1 MNFTNLANTFTSK
14 FAKTELL
21 LKKHSPE
28 ILMTVGIVGVVASG
42 VMACFATTKVST
54 ILEEAHEQIDQIH
67 NYSELCAGTD
77 KYTENDKAKDLTI
90 VYAQTGLKYIKLYA
104 PSVALATLSI
114 TSILASNH
122 ILRNRNVAISAAYAA
137 LMQDYKGYR
146 KRVIDRFG
154 AAIDKELKYGVK
166 TETITETVTD
176 PETGEEKTVE
186 KTVNVVDKAI
196 ESPYARCFDEVNS
209 KFWERNADMNH
220 LFLRSEQN
228 YANERL
234 RLRGFLTLNEVYERL
249 GFPVTKAG
257 ACVGWIYDP
266 KNADHDGDNF
276 VDFGIYDAYS
286 ERKDAFVSGY
296 EPSIWLDFNVDGCIL
311 DKLENIGR

>member
-1 MNFTNLANTFTSK
+1 MNFKNIANTVTSK
-14 FAKTELL
+14 LAKTELVM
-21 LKKHSPE
+21 KKHSPE
-28 ILMTVGIVGVVASG
+28 ILLAIGIVGVVASG
-42 VMACFATTKVST
+42 VMACVATTKAGA
-54 ILEEAHEQIDQIH
+54 ILDETKEKVDQIH
-67 NYSELCAGTD
+67 AYEEKHAGTCE
-77 KYTENDKAKDLTI
+77 YTENDKAKDLAI
-90 VYAQTGLKYIKLYA
+90 VYAQTSLKYIKLYA
-104 PSVALATLSI
+104 PSVALAALSI

-166 TETITETVTD
+166 TETITETVVD
-176 PETGEEKTVE
+176 PETGEEKIVE
-186 KTVNVVDKAI
+186 KTVNVVDKSI
-196 ESPYARCFDEVNS
+196 QSPYARCFDETS
-209 KFWERNADMNH
+209 RCWEKNPDMNQ

-266 KNADHDGDNF
+266 KNPNHNGDNF

-286 ERKDAFVSGY
+286 ERKVDFVNGY
-296 EPSIWLDFNVDGCIL
+296 ERSIWLDFNVDGCIL
-311 DKLENIGR
+311 DKLDSIGG